1 MGGGGGEIL
10 QVKLYR
16 LCHAARQ
23 GSGVLIQLVKYSTE
37 VELMELGLGNLGKLT

>member
-10 QVKLYR
+10 QVKLSG

-23 GSGVLIQLVKYSTE
+23 GSGVLIQLVKSSTE
-37 VELMELGLGNLGKLT
+37 VGHMELGLGNLKS